1 MAEEQYLGLGGG
13 IPPYNA
19 EAEQSVLGCMM
30 TDEECVALAFEN
42 LKSDDFYQPPCK
54 EIFRAMETLFAKD
67 TKIDAVTVSNAL
79 SNMGSLDSVGGAAYV
94 ANLAASV
101 LIVSN
106 IKDYIEIIKE
116 KSLRRKLIDAANKI
130 AKLAY
135 ESDKTPSDIASLAQS
150 TLSDVIQGETD
161 GGLVHIKEVL
171 EDSYGHLEELQAR
184 DSNIT
189 GVETG
194 FTFFDKITS
203 GFQKSTLNI
212 LAARPG
218 VGKTSFALNI
228 ARNVAVKNKETVAV
242 FSLEMGKEELVN
254 RIWTSYAMVDSAK
267 LKTGDLEMDDWDRLS
282 QSLTPLSDAPI
293 YIDDKSNTTVTE
305 ISAKCHRLKMEK
317 NLGLVIV
324 DYLQLMH
331 SGGKVESR
339 QNEVSE
345 MSRALKIMA
354 KELEV
359 PVLTLSQLSRSIEQR
374 TDKTPMLSDLRE
386 SGSIEQDADMVM
398 FLNRK
403 DEDKEDGNPNLVDL
417 TIAKH
422 RSGPTGKISLMWQPS
437 YTNFA
442 SVDMIHEE

>member
-30 TDEECVALAFEN
+30 TDEECVALAFEG
-42 LKSDDFYQPPCK
+42 LKAEDFYQPPCK
-54 EIFRAMETLFAKD
+54 EIFRAMENLFAHNA
-67 TKIDAVTVSNAL
+67 KIDAVTVSNAL

-106 IKDYIEIIKE
+106 IEDYIEIIKE

-135 ESDKTPSDIASLAQS
+135 ESDKEPSDIASLAQS
-150 TLSDVIQGETD
+150 TLSTVIQGETD

-171 EDSYGHLEELQAR
+171 EDSYEHLEELQSR

-194 FTFFDKITS
+194 FAFFDKITS

-228 ARNVAVKNKETVAV
+228 ARNVALKNKETVAV

-254 RIWTSYAMVDSAK
+254 RIWTSYALVDSAK

-359 PVLTLSQLSRSIEQR
+359 PVLTLSQLSRSIEKR
-374 TDKTPMLSDLRE
+374 EVKTPMLSDLRE

-403 DEDKEDGNPNLVDL
+403 DEDKEDGNPNLVEL

>member
-30 TDEECVALAFEN
+30 TDEECVALAFES

-54 EIFRAMETLFAKD
+54 EIFRAMENLFAKD

-203 GFQKSTLNI
+203 GFQNSTLNI

-228 ARNVAVKNKETVAV
+228 ARNVAVKNKETVAI

-254 RIWTSYAMVDSAK
+254 RIWTSYALVDSAK